1 MIGVLVAAVVL
12 SGSAELPGADSV
24 AAQEAFQQ
32 ALFERVAPAVAFIA
46 TRQAFGSGLLVSSDG
61 LILTNAHV
69 VKGQDVVDVVLHD
82 GRKFRGKVIERG
94 ADEIDVALVQV
105 EARGTPTLPLA
116 SKSDLRVGN
125 WVAAVGHGRGGI
137 WTFNVGMVSNIYP
150 DGHERPVFQTQ
161 IPLNP
166 GNSGGPIVDRH
177 GRVVGIVTAGIEGA
191 NSINFGIDID
201 VARKALT
208 RLDGQCEC
216 LVITAPA
223 QVPVFVDGRM
233 VGQGPRVIV
242 AVSPGKHDVFGVV
255 AGKMI
260 RHAIEYPAV
269 RAVSLE
275 LQAGAPNP

>member
-1 MIGVLVAAVVL
+1 MSRLAIAAALLVTASSVR
-12 SGSAELPGADSV
+12 ADPLGDLE
-24 AAQEAFQQ
+24 AQQQ
-32 ALFERVAPAVAFIA
+32 KLFAQIAPAVVFIA
-46 TRQAFGSGLLVSSDG
+46 TGEAFGSGFFVSADG
-61 LILTNAHV
+61 LVLTNAHV
-69 VKGQDVVDVVLHD
+69 VGDRKSVDVVLHD
-82 GRKFRGKVIERG
+82 GRKLKGEVVERG
-94 ADEIDVALVQV
+94 QGKIDVALVQV
-105 EARGTPTLPLA
+105 PVKDVPVPAQGGIAEAQIG
-116 SKSDLRVGN
+116 SWVG
-125 WVAAVGHGRGGI
+125 AVGHGRGAI
-137 WTFNVGMVSNIYP
+137 WTYNTGMISNIYP
-150 DGHERPVFQTQ
+150 DGAERPVFQTQ